1 MQRASLSRGTAER
14 EDALGLTRRIEA
26 GGAVEMQSQIQV
38 ERQMKSPIVKRS
50 IMIAGH
56 RTSISLEDAF
66 WKGLKEIAAKHDM
79 SVQNVVAAVH
89 GGRHRGNLSSTLRL
103 FVLEYY
109 RTDNCKMNGRHHE
122 AGDQSAGGIA

>member
-1 MQRASLSRGTAER
+1 MRSEHSLDRNGGT
-14 EDALGLTRRIEA
+14 
-26 GGAVEMQSQIQV
+26 VEMRNQMQV
-38 ERQMKSPIVKRS
+38 EGQMKSAIVKRS

-66 WKGLKEIAAKHDM
+66 WKGLKEIAAKHDT

-109 RTDNCKMNGRHHE
+109 RTDNCKMSERRRE
-122 AGDQSAGGIA
+122 AGNRSAGGIA

>member
-1 MQRASLSRGTAER
+1 
-14 EDALGLTRRIEA
+14 
-26 GGAVEMQSQIQV
+26 
-38 ERQMKSPIVKRS
+38 MKSPIVKRS

-66 WKGLKEIAAKHDM
+66 WRGLKEIAAKHEM

-109 RTDNCKMNGRHHE
+109 RADNRGITKQYREGGDQA
-122 AGDQSAGGIA
+122 AGDVAQT

>member
-1 MQRASLSRGTAER
+1 
-14 EDALGLTRRIEA
+14 
-26 GGAVEMQSQIQV
+26 
-38 ERQMKSPIVKRS
+38 MKSPIVKRS

-66 WKGLKEIAAKHDM
+66 WRGLKEIAAKHDM

-109 RTDNCKMNGRHHE
+109 RADNCGMTKQYREVGDQP
-122 AGDQSAGGIA
+122 AGDIAQT

>member
-1 MQRASLSRGTAER
+1 M
-14 EDALGLTRRIEA
+14 IEA
-26 GGAVEMQSQIQV
+26 AEQLNAKSDLSGGQI
-38 ERQMKSPIVKRS
+38 KSPIVKRS
-50 IMIAGH
+50 IMIAGQ

-79 SVQNVVAAVH
+79 SVQSVVAAVH

-109 RTDNCKMNGRHHE
+109 RTDSCKMSGRHHD
-122 AGDQSAGGIA
+122 AGDPRDRREGRDRTAL

>member
-1 MQRASLSRGTAER
+1 
-14 EDALGLTRRIEA
+14 
-26 GGAVEMQSQIQV
+26 
-38 ERQMKSPIVKRS
+38 MKSPIVKRS

-66 WKGLKEIAAKHDM
+66 WRGLKEIAAKHDM

-109 RTDNCKMNGRHHE
+109 RADNCGMTKQYRE
-122 AGDQSAGGIA
+122 VGDQSAGDIAQT

>member
-1 MQRASLSRGTAER
+1 MSWEYRSDRSGGGRVETQSL
-14 EDALGLTRRIEA
+14 IE
-26 GGAVEMQSQIQV
+26 VEGQL
-38 ERQMKSPIVKRS
+38 KSPIVKRS

-66 WKGLKEIAAKHDM
+66 WKGLKEIAAKHNV

-109 RTDNCKMNGRHHE
+109 RTDNCGMNKRHGE
-122 AGDQSAGGIA
+122 SADRSAGGNA

>member
-1 MQRASLSRGTAER
+1 MNSEHTSDRSGGTVETRG
-14 EDALGLTRRIEA
+14 
-26 GGAVEMQSQIQV
+26 QIQV
-38 ERQMKSPIVKRS
+38 EGQLKSPIVKRS

-66 WKGLKEIAAKHDM
+66 WRGLKEIAAKHDM

-109 RTDNCKMNGRHHE
+109 RTDNCGMSKRHGE
-122 AGDQSAGGIA
+122 SGDQSAGGIA

>member
-1 MQRASLSRGTAER
+1 VTE
-14 EDALGLTRRIEA
+14 
-26 GGAVEMQSQIQV
+26 VEGQL
-38 ERQMKSPIVKRS
+38 KSPIVKRS

-109 RTDNCKMNGRHHE
+109 RTDNCGMNKRQAE
-122 AGDQSAGGIA
+122 SGDQAAG

>member
-1 MQRASLSRGTAER
+1 
-14 EDALGLTRRIEA
+14 
-26 GGAVEMQSQIQV
+26 
-38 ERQMKSPIVKRS
+38 MKSPIVKRS
-50 IMIAGH
+50 VMIAGH

-109 RTDNCKMNGRHHE
+109 RTDKCQMSSRHRE
-122 AGDQSAGGIA
+122 SGEESAKGVA

>member
-1 MQRASLSRGTAER
+1 MEATKRLKRTQ
-14 EDALGLTRRIEA
+14 IE
-26 GGAVEMQSQIQV
+26 VEG
-38 ERQMKSPIVKRS
+38 QMKSPIVKRS

-66 WKGLKEIAAKHDM
+66 WNGLKEIAAKHDM

-109 RTDNCKMNGRHHE
+109 RADNCEKRHHDS
-122 AGDQSAGGIA
+122 GDQSARGIA

>member
-1 MQRASLSRGTAER
+1 
-14 EDALGLTRRIEA
+14 
-26 GGAVEMQSQIQV
+26 
-38 ERQMKSPIVKRS
+38 MKSPIVKRS

-66 WKGLKEIAAKHDM
+66 WRGLKEIAAKHEM

-109 RTDNCKMNGRHHE
+109 RADNRGTTKQYREGGDQP
-122 AGDQSAGGIA
+122 AGDIA